1 MKVEKGPQGQE
12 QQIDIKAEM
21 EVLNLNKLVFET
33 QILQQQVIA
42 GQLELRAAKLN
53 QLQQLIG
60 HLENEEV
67 KTKISE
73 EISKLL
79 SEMISIKVS

>member
-1 MKVEKGPQGQE
+1 MKVEKGAEQ

-21 EVLNLNKLVFET
+21 EVLGLNKLVFET

-42 GQLELRAAKLN
+42 GQLELRAAKVN
-53 QLQQLIG
+53 QLQQLLS
-60 HLENEEV
+60 HVQNDELKN
-67 KTKISE
+67 KITD

-79 SEMISIKVS
+79 SEIISIKVS

>member
-1 MKVEKGPQGQE
+1 MKVEKGQE

-42 GQLELRAAKLN
+42 GQLELRAAKVN
-53 QLQQLIG
+53 QLQQLLS
-60 HLENEEV
+60 HVENEEL
-67 KTKISE
+67 KNKITDQ
-73 EISKLL
+73 ISTLL
-79 SEMISIKVS
+79 SEIISIKVS

>member
-1 MKVEKGPQGQE
+1 MKIEKGAEQ

-21 EVLNLNKLVFET
+21 EVLGLNKLVFET

-42 GQLELRAAKLN
+42 GQLELRAAKVN
-53 QLQQLIG
+53 QLQQLLS
-60 HLENEEV
+60 HVQNDELKN
-67 KTKISE
+67 KITD

-79 SEMISIKVS
+79 SEIISIKVS

>member
-1 MKVEKGPQGQE
+1 MKVEKGPEQ

-21 EVLNLNKLVFET
+21 EVLGLNKLVFET

-42 GQLELRAAKLN
+42 GQLELRAAKVN
-53 QLQQLIG
+53 QLQQLLS
-60 HLENEEV
+60 HVQSEEL
-67 KTKISE
+67 KNKITD

-79 SEMISIKVS
+79 SEIISIKVG